1 MSAVPKDRAHPSRMK
16 QVDEHWQREAER
28 LHRRYVIEI
37 VEACGLCPW
46 AEGARLQ
53 GRTTSTVLLHAD
65 DAGLEPCIAQLDGWA
80 AQPRVDIGFLIFPR
94 MAVGRAAF
102 DGFVAR
108 LRSTESA
115 RRPPGEPAFALAAF
129 HPDAGADLGDADRLV
144 PFLRRS
150 PDPSIQAVRLS
161 MLKRVRN
168 AAPAEGTQ
176 FLDASRLEAM
186 AEGAA
191 AVPTLRE
198 RIASANRDTVRRMGV
213 GEFAARVEDIHRD
226 RERTYASLREPRQAA
241 GPDP

>member
-1 MSAVPKDRAHPSRMK
+1 MK
-16 QVDEHWQREAER
+16 PLDEHWQREAER
-28 LHRRYVIEI
+28 LHRRYVVEI

-65 DAGLEPCIAQLDGWA
+65 DAGLEPCIALLDAWA

-94 MAVGRAAF
+94 MAGGRVAF
-102 DGFVAR
+102 DEFVAR
-108 LRSTESA
+108 LRSTEAA

-129 HPDAGADLGDADRLV
+129 HPDAAADLNDADRLV

-168 AAPAEGTQ
+168 TAPADGTQ
-176 FLDASRLEAM
+176 FLDMARLEALFDE
-186 AEGAA
+186 AG

-198 RIASANRDTVRRMGV
+198 RIAWANRDTVRRMGLE
-213 GEFAARVEDIHRD
+213 EFAARVEDIHRD
-226 RERTYASLREPRQAA
+226 RERTYASLGEPRQAA
-241 GPDP
+241 GADPYLAR